1 MEQGCCSLARGAKS
15 KRPQRVPSYTQTSP
29 RTSPCLVELS
39 HPEAESRPSTP
50 PCSQHLAS
58 AVLFQRRL
66 AASAYSRVQVHMG
79 TLLS

>member
-1 MEQGCCSLARGAKS
+1 MEQGCCFLARGTKS

-29 RTSPCLVELS
+29 RTSPCLVESS
-39 HPEAESRPSTP
+39 HTAAESRPSASP
-50 PCSQHLAS
+50 YSQHLAS

-66 AASAYSRVQVHMG
+66 ATSAYSQVQVHTG